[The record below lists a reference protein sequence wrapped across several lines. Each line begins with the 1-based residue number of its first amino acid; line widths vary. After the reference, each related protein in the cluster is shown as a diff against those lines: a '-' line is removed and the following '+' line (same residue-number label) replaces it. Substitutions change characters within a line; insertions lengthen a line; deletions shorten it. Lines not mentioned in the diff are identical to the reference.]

1 MDILSRTEEIL
12 LISVWK
18 LQDEAYGLSIRKYF
32 SELIGKEMSVGAV
45 YIPLERLKKQGLLES
60 WESEPTEKRGGRS
73 KRFYRLTPSGIN
85 ALSQVKSIH
94 DKAWAG
100 LPNLIFK
107 KSE

>member
-1 MDILSRTEEIL
+1 MDILSRTEEML

-73 KRFYRLTPSGIN
+73 KRFYRLTPAGIN
-85 ALSQVKSIH
+85 ALGQVKSIH

-100 LPNLIFK
+100 LPSLIFK
-107 KSE
+107 KGE